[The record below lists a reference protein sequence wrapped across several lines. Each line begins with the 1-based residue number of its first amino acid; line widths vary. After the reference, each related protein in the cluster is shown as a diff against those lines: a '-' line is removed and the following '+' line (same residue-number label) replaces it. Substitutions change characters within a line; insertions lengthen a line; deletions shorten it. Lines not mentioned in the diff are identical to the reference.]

1 MNHIIAATLNL
12 LLILDKGTLLKIFIQ
27 FDDSI
32 EMFSRTGEGTTQLP
46 KFYQTVLIDPP
57 STAMLLPVT

>member
-12 LLILDKGTLLKIFIQ
+12 LLILDKGTILKIFIQ